1 MAFVFYSISDEMFVL
16 FCCIKR
22 YLLYLQ
28 EGGEYHPIKAGFY
41 RYFIE
46 AKL

>member
-1 MAFVFYSISDEMFVL
+1 MAFVFYYISDEISVL

-28 EGGEYHPIKAGFY
+28 KGVEYHPIKAGFY